1 MSVLG
6 PGIPAER
13 AVSDP
18 RAVLDEPVADEPVAD
33 ERVVADERPIPTR
46 RAIPTTRAV
55 PRSPRGAAWVGFRG
69 FVARDLTVLDSNLQ
83 RFVPSAVMQPLLL
96 MFVFTYLF
104 PAIGM
109 TVGGNAGGQRFST
122 TLLPGVLA
130 QSVMFV
136 GIFSVGMNLIL
147 ELDADELEDRV
158 LAPVPIAT
166 VAVAKIVSGAVQ
178 ALVAAL
184 IVFPIAAF
192 LPSTGIYLFA
202 DWPVLLTML
211 PLACLTA
218 ASLGLALGVVFD
230 PRSGPWL
237 FSVVAL
243 PLAFFGAVFYTWDSL
258 APVPVIHYAV
268 LANPLVYMS
277 EGLRA
282 ATVSGI
288 PHMPLLAVYGAL
300 VGFSI
305 LFTTIGVRGFHRRVL
320 N

>member
-1 MSVLG
+1 MTVL
-6 PGIPAER
+6 EET
-13 AVSDP
+13 
-18 RAVLDEPVADEPVAD
+18 L
-33 ERVVADERPIPTR
+33 PTKAAAR
-46 RAIPTTRAV
+46 
-55 PRSPRGAAWVGFRG
+55 RSPRATTFLAFRA
-69 FVARDLTVLDSNLQ
+69 FIARDLTVLDSNLQ

-96 MFVFTYLF
+96 VFVFTYLF

-109 TVGGNAGGQRFST
+109 TVGGSAGGQRFST

-130 QSVMFV
+130 QSILFV

-166 VAVAKIVSGAVQ
+166 VAVAKIFSGACQ
-178 ALVAAL
+178 AFVAAL
-184 IVFPIAAF
+184 IVFPVAAF

-202 DWPVLLTML
+202 DWPVLVTVL
-211 PLACLTA
+211 PLACITA

-258 APVPVIHYAV
+258 VPVPVIHYGV

-282 ATVSGI
+282 ATVAGI
-288 PHMPLLAVYGAL
+288 PHMSLTAVYGAL
-300 VGFSI
+300 AGFTT
-305 LFTTIGVRGFHRRVL
+305 LFTVVGVRGFRRRVV

>member
-1 MSVLG
+1 M
-6 PGIPAER
+6 
-13 AVSDP
+13 AVWL
-18 RAVLDEPVADEPVAD
+18 A
-33 ERVVADERPIPTR
+33 
-46 RAIPTTRAV
+46 
-55 PRSPRGAAWVGFRG
+55 FRG

-96 MFVFTYLF
+96 VFVFTYLF
-104 PAIGM
+104 PRIGM
-109 TVGGNAGGQRFST
+109 TVGGEAGGQRFST

-130 QSVMFV
+130 QSILFV

-147 ELDADELEDRV
+147 ELEADELEDRV

-166 VAVAKIVSGAVQ
+166 VAVAKIVAGAFQ
-178 ALVAAL
+178 ALIAAL
-184 IVFPIAAF
+184 IVFPVAAF

-202 DWPVLLTML
+202 DWPVLLTVL
-211 PLACLTA
+211 PLACITA

-258 APVPVIHYAV
+258 GPVPVLHIAV

-282 ATVSGI
+282 STVAGI
-288 PHMPLLAVYGAL
+288 PHMSLAAVYGAL
-300 VGFSI
+300 AGFTI
-305 LFTTIGVRGFHRRVL
+305 LFAAVGVRGFRRRVQ

>member
-1 MSVLG
+1 MIVF
-6 PGIPAER
+6 EEE
-13 AVSDP
+13 AVP
-18 RAVLDEPVADEPVAD
+18 EQ
-33 ERVVADERPIPTR
+33 
-46 RAIPTTRAV
+46 RAIRRSSRAATF
-55 PRSPRGAAWVGFRG
+55 AAFRA
-69 FVARDLTVLDSNLQ
+69 FVVRDLTVLDSNLQ

-96 MFVFTYLF
+96 VFVFTYLF

-122 TLLPGVLA
+122 TLLPGVLG
-130 QSVMFV
+130 QSILFV
-136 GIFSVGMNLIL
+136 GIFSVGMNLIVEL
-147 ELDADELEDRV
+147 EADELEDRV
-158 LAPVPIAT
+158 LAPVPITT
-166 VAVAKIVSGAVQ
+166 VAAAKIVSGAAQ
-178 ALVAAL
+178 AFVAAL
-184 IVFPIAAF
+184 IVFPVAAF

-202 DWPVLLTML
+202 DWPVLITVL

-243 PLAFFGAVFYTWDSL
+243 PLAFFGAVFYTWNSL
-258 APVPVIHYAV
+258 GPVPVIHYGV

-288 PHMPLLAVYGAL
+288 PHMSLAAVYGAL
-300 VGFSI
+300 GGFTI
-305 LFTTIGVRGFHRRVL
+305 LFTVIGVRGFRRRIL
-320 N
+320 S

>member
-1 MSVLG
+1 MTLVE
-6 PGIPAER
+6 PAPPP
-13 AVSDP
+13 A
-18 RAVLDEPVADEPVAD
+18 
-33 ERVVADERPIPTR
+33 
-46 RAIPTTRAV
+46 RAV
-55 PRSPRGAAWVGFRG
+55 PRSPRAATFAAFRA
-69 FVARDLTVLDSNLQ
+69 FIARDLTVLDSNLQ

-96 MFVFTYLF
+96 VFVFTYLF

-122 TLLPGVLA
+122 TLLPGVLG
-130 QSVMFV
+130 QSILFV

-158 LAPVPIAT
+158 LAPVPITT
-166 VAVAKIVSGAVQ
+166 VAAAKIIAGAAQ
-178 ALVAAL
+178 AFVAAL
-184 IVFPIAAF
+184 IVFPVAAF

-202 DWPVLLTML
+202 DWPVLLTVL
-211 PLACLTA
+211 PLACITA

-258 APVPVIHYAV
+258 TPVPVIHYAV

-288 PHMPLLAVYGAL
+288 PHMPLAAVYGAL
-300 VGFSI
+300 GGFSI
-305 LFTTIGVRGFHRRVL
+305 LFTVVGVRGFRRRIL